1 MKKKIIIAL
10 LFSIALSAL
19 ECIVLEDKI
28 SINRRLSV
36 VRSYIKQK
44 DVEKAG
50 FILNSIKN
58 ENYDSEF
65 ASISNYYLALI
76 EYEQNNFYQ
85 SLYYIESAYNNPNFD
100 LLIDYYKSE
109 IRYLLGLSYYK
120 SGMYDDIIEVFSDAP
135 DFFADSVEKKSHI
148 HLLLSDVLVRRKN
161 EKNKALF
168 YYSQIDKS
176 TLNKENMD
184 LYIYL
189 EDTVLWDKIDI
200 SQIGYKDPNVSAI
213 LVDKDNIFIGS
224 WNGGLIQYNY
234 ILEKYS
240 YYAGESLS
248 SSNIR
253 YLYND
258 GRYIYIGTD
267 DGLNYYDKRDGR
279 FRFFEETKGTS
290 ISSIVADGDNL
301 YIGTLGQ
308 GLIIYNK
315 KDKKF
320 YGNSKELLNNV
331 AYLYIFDDTLAIS
344 TYSGDLY
351 FYNNENFSRID
362 SIKINSPITSINKI
376 GDNLW
381 YSSYGEGIVKYSLKD
396 KKYVYFST
404 KNGRIKDDYILCS
417 GYYTGKIYFGTLGNG
432 IYIYD
437 IELEKWD
444 LFEIS
449 NYYYGVSIKNIVF
462 SDNVMFIGTLGE
474 GVLKRTILD
483 N

>member
-1 MKKKIIIAL
+1 MKKQIIIAL
-10 LFSIALSAL
+10 LFSTALAAL

-28 SINRRLSV
+28 NINRRLSV

-44 DVEKAG
+44 DVEKAS

-58 ENYDSEF
+58 ENYDTEF

-76 EYEQNNFYQ
+76 EYERNNYYQ
-85 SLYYIESAYNNPNFD
+85 SLYYIESAFRNPNFG

-120 SGMYDDIIEVFSDAP
+120 SGMCDDLIAVFSDAP
-135 DFFADSVEKKSHI
+135 DFFIDSVEKKSRI
-148 HLLLSDVLVRRKN
+148 YLILSDVLVRQKSD
-161 EKNKALF
+161 KNKALF

-176 TLNKENMD
+176 TLTKEDLD

-189 EDTVLWDKIDI
+189 EDIVLWDQIDI

-213 LVDKDNIFIGS
+213 LVDKDNIFIGT

-248 SSNIR
+248 SLNIR

-279 FRFFEETKGTS
+279 FRLFEETKGTS
-290 ISSIVADGDNL
+290 ISAITADEDNL

-320 YGNSKELLNNV
+320 HSNSKELLNNV

-351 FYNNENFSRID
+351 FYNDDNLRRID
-362 SIKINSPITSINKI
+362 SVKINSPITSINKI
-376 GDNLW
+376 GDNIW
-381 YSSYGEGIVKYSLKD
+381 YSSYGNGIVRYNLKE
-396 KKYVYFST
+396 KKYDYYST
-404 KNGRIKDDYILCS
+404 NNGRIKDDYILCS
-417 GYYTGKIYFGTLGNG
+417 GYYSGKIYFGTLGNG

-444 LFEIS
+444 SFDIS
-449 NYYYGVSIKNIVF
+449 NYYYGVNIKNIVF
-462 SDNVMFIGTLGE
+462 GDNVMFIGTLGE
-474 GVLKRTILD
+474 GVLKKTILD

>member
-1 MKKKIIIAL
+1 MKKKNIIAL
-10 LFSIALSAL
+10 LFLTALFAL

-28 SINRRLSV
+28 SINRRLSL
-36 VRSYIKQK
+36 VRSYIRQN
-44 DVEKAG
+44 DVEKAR

-76 EYEQNNFYQ
+76 EFEKNNYYQ
-85 SLYYIESAYNNPNFD
+85 SLYYAESAYKNPFFD

-120 SGMYDDIIEVFSDAP
+120 SGMYDDFIAVFSDAP
-135 DFFADSVEKKSHI
+135 DFFIDSVEKKSRI
-148 HLLLSDVLVRRKN
+148 YLILSDILVRQKN

-176 TLNKENMD
+176 KLTKEDLD
-184 LYIYL
+184 LYVYL
-189 EDTVLWDKIDI
+189 EDIVLWDKIDI
-200 SQIGYKDPNVSAI
+200 SQVGYKDPNVSAI
-213 LVDKDNIFIGS
+213 LVDKDNIFIGT

-240 YYAGESLS
+240 HYAGDSLS

-279 FRFFEETKGTS
+279 FRFFEETKGAS
-290 ISSIVADGDNL
+290 ISSIASDEDNL

-308 GLIIYNK
+308 GLVVYNK

-331 AYLYIFDDTLAIS
+331 AYLYVFDDTLAIS
-344 TYSGDLY
+344 TYSGALY
-351 FYNNENFSRID
+351 YYNDGNISRVD
-362 SIKINSPITSINKI
+362 SFKINSPITSINKI
-376 GDNLW
+376 GDNIW
-381 YSSYGEGIVKYSLKD
+381 YSSFGGGIAVYSLKE

-417 GYYTGKIYFGTLGNG
+417 GYYSGKIYFGTLGAG
-432 IYIYD
+432 VYIYD
-437 IELEKWD
+437 IELKKWD

-449 NYYYGVSIKNIVF
+449 NYYYGVNIKNIVF
-462 SDNVMFIGTLGE
+462 GDKVMFIGTLGE
-474 GVLKRTILD
+474 GVLKKIILD